1 MILLI
6 SSQEK
11 TFNDFTIK
19 VDEKMYIS
27 GQIFYDIKYSFNS
40 EFSDKIVRKNAMTD
54 IMVHY
59 LLSDSEDLK
68 KVSGNENY
76 RNNIMMCLNC
86 L

>member
-27 GQIFYDIKYSFNS
+27 GQFFYDIKYSFNS
-40 EFSDKIVRKNAMTD
+40 EFSDKLVCKNAMTD
-54 IMVHY
+54 IMVRY

-76 RNNIMMCLNC
+76 RHNIMMCLNC